1 MENALFVGVLHIGVA
16 NVKKMKICTG
26 ILTDDR
32 GIFIIKMVVPTSESG
47 IIGILMFFMILLIG
61 MVAVSIYYRN
71 KYEQLKKEGI
81 LSQLN
86 KTCWLNCLYL

>member
-32 GIFIIKMVVPTSESG
+32 GIFMIKEVKLEDEHEIRG
-47 IIGILMFFMILLIG
+47 DQG
-61 MVAVSIYYRN
+61 
-71 KYEQLKKEGI
+71 
-81 LSQLN
+81 
-86 KTCWLNCLYL
+86 KT